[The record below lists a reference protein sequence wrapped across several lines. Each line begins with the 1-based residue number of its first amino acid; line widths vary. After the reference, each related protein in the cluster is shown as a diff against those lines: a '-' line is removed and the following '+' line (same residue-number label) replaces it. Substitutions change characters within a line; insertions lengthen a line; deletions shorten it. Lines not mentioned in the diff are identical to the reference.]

1 MIMVKLNAKRLTK
14 HPTLK
19 NQPMKTTTY
28 LLRNITLS
36 LLTLAIAVIF
46 VSCSNKIAFEK
57 SAVVPSAE
65 GTVNVKQDD
74 NNNYTVDLS
83 LMRLADPS
91 RLTPSKV
98 AYFVWMETADN
109 GVQNIGQL
117 KTSSGPFSKSL
128 KSSLKTVT
136 PFKPTGFFVTGEE
149 STSVQYPGLMIMRT
163 KSF

>member
-1 MIMVKLNAKRLTK
+1 
-14 HPTLK
+14 
-19 NQPMKTTTY
+19 MKTSTNH
-28 LLRNITLS
+28 LRNVTLTF
-36 LLTLAIAVIF
+36 LTFSVVLFF
-46 VSCSNKIAFEK
+46 VSCSNKITFEK

-65 GTVNVKQDD
+65 GTVNLKQDG

-91 RLTPSKV
+91 RLTPSKE
-98 AYFVWMETADN
+98 AYFVWMETAEN

-136 PFKPTGFFVTGEE
+136 PFKPTGFFVTAEE
-149 STSVQYPGLMIMRT
+149 STSVQYPGLVVMRT